1 MIVRLQNFF
10 VMQFWC
16 SQLRPHHTTSV
27 QCRDFVE
34 LYFCSFLSKH
44 CQTWQVS
51 EALLLAVSMDI
62 Y

>member
-1 MIVRLQNFF
+1 MVVRLQNFF

-16 SQLRPHHTTSV
+16 SQLGPLHTTSV
-27 QCRDFVE
+27 QFRDFVE
-34 LYFCSFLSKH
+34 LYFFSFLSKH
-44 CQTWQVS
+44 FQTWQVS